1 MSEGH
6 SGSFDASL
14 RTPLQLPAGNNPTL
28 EPPEMDQDTDRLEN
42 DPPLSP
48 EPSCSKHKN
57 RGSSRRKKGQER
69 KLSASHIEQAAGD
82 VSDLS
87 ASLFLA
93 CLFCHFSDCL
103 VLLPGTCDLGL
114 RSLCFSPSPSSCLSS
129 FPDLCCCLSPSAC
142 SNTDCGCLD
151 VCQHTAECLELAMEV
166 SEMCYR

>member
-82 VSDLS
+82 DSCALCLLAGLFCEASILCSALLACVSCGLCSDRSPCCS
-87 ASLFLA
+87 ASPDGLGCTSVGNGSCDCDCVTA
-93 CLFCHFSDCL
+93 SEGCRSSDCL
-103 VLLPGTCDLGL
+103 DLCL
-114 RSLCFSPSPSSCLSS
+114 ECCALCFPS
-129 FPDLCCCLSPSAC
+129 
-142 SNTDCGCLD
+142 
-151 VCQHTAECLELAMEV
+151 
-166 SEMCYR
+166 